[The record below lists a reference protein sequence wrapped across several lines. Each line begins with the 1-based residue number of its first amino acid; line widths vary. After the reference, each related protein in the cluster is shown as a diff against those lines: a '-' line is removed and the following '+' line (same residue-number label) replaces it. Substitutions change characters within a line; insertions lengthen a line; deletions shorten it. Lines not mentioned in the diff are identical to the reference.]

1 MIESLDKKWKEFLYS
16 ASGFGP
22 NFLMVLMG
30 AYYTDAINPAALGH
44 SDTYQAIMSGT
55 CFILP
60 AVFPILFA
68 IGKIFDGIID
78 IPFAQL
84 TDTLK
89 TKWGRRRPLI
99 AVCFLPMVLSY
110 AFCWIPVGGAENPL
124 LNTIWFFCWALV
136 FFASYTMCLIC
147 FYGSLASVCSDEGQR
162 IRVSGYKSFFDTVNY
177 CFVYALVPVLL
188 DAFKVHIDKFALR
201 CIPIMATILIPVFII
216 KEGEKYGYPEGEPLD
231 SEKVP
236 LLKSFKLTLT
246 NKVYTRWLTVE
257 CLTVIGLQMFLVS
270 MNAIMIGSIGFN
282 GTQMAI
288 ANTCAFGPVP
298 LMLYLFNKVKKK
310 KGTRFTYRTCLAAF
324 SVAILNLFF
333 ASRFVLGNN
342 RPGTQM
348 AIAIVGG
355 IIGSWAIG
363 SFFMMPYMAASSVS
377 SVETKLYGINHS
389 AMYFAAEAV
398 VTSIVGAIAS
408 SLIYENIKMFFISK
422 PFAGIVYAHNQFEAA
437 GLFGVSADMV
447 FNLGTL
453 IVPLIVTI
461 SCVCGIIAARKM
473 PKDFSEKCIALEYKK
488 LDPDLDISFIE
499 SAEEKEDKNVEI
511 VFVQIILSILTGF
524 IFGFFWVL
532 FMFKSIS
539 RTIGKKQGFIKGLLS
554 VLIPFVSIPVLLNQH
569 KELKKIADEKNIKLK
584 GRSWVFILTGILF
597 PVLPLNIISLAF
609 MQSDLNRILEN

>member
-1 MIESLDKKWKEFLYS
+1 MIESLDKKWKELLFS

-22 NFLMVLMG
+22 NFMMVLMG

-44 SDTYQAIMSGT
+44 SDTYQAIMAGT
-55 CFILP
+55 CFIVP
-60 AVFPILFA
+60 AVFPILFTL
-68 IGKIFDGIID
+68 GKIFDGIID

-99 AVCFLPMVLSY
+99 AVCFLPMVISY
-110 AFCWIPVGGAENPL
+110 ALCWMPVGGAARPVV
-124 LNTIWFFCWALV
+124 NTIWFFCWALV

-147 FYGSLASVCSDEGQR
+147 FYGSLASVCTDESQR
-162 IRVSGYKSFFDTVNY
+162 MRVSGYKSFFDTINY
-177 CFVYALVPVLL
+177 CMVYALVPVLL
-188 DAFKVHIDKFALR
+188 DGFKVHIDKFALR
-201 CIPIMATILIPVFII
+201 CIPVMATILIPLFII

-236 LLKSFKLTLT
+236 LLKSFKMTLT

-324 SVAILNLFF
+324 SIAILNLFF
-333 ASRFVLGNN
+333 ASRFVIGNN
-342 RPGTQM
+342 RPGLQM

-377 SVETKLYGINHS
+377 SVENKLYGVNHS

-398 VTSIVGAIAS
+398 MTSIVGAIAS
-408 SLIYENIKMFFISK
+408 SLIYENVKMFFISR
-422 PFAGIVYAHNQFEAA
+422 PFAGILYAESQMEAA
-437 GLFGVSADMV
+437 KMFGVPVDMV

-453 IVPLIVTI
+453 IVPFVVTL
-461 SCVCGIIAARKM
+461 SCICGIIAAKKL

-488 LDPDLDISFIE
+488 LDPDLNISGIE
-499 SAEEKEDKNVEI
+499 SIGEKDEKNVEI
-511 VFVQIILSILTGF
+511 VFVQIVLSFLTGF
-524 IFGFFWVL
+524 IFGFFWVGFL
-532 FMFKSIS
+532 FKSIS
-539 RTIGKKQGFIKGLLS
+539 DTTGKKQGLIKGLLS
-554 VLIPFVSIPVLLNQH
+554 VLVPFAGIPVLIKQYKSL
-569 KELKKIADEKNIKLK
+569 KELSDAKNIVLK
-584 GRSWVFILTGILF
+584 GRPWIYVVTGILF
-597 PVLPLNIISLAF
+597 PVLPVNIISLAL
-609 MQSDLNRILEN
+609 MQSDLNRVLES